1 MSDGNDEKL
10 QLAATLG
17 SITPVHR
24 KRESLSDVVSKLTG
38 GVGADLLFEASGS
51 AQAFEMIFDSVRPG
65 GRVVLI
71 GMPGTPV
78 PMSVEAAMVKEISI
92 VTIFRYA
99 HVYPRALNLMESGR
113 INVKPLITD
122 VYKFS
127 DSIAAFEFATKKNP
141 SSVKIQIEM

>member
-1 MSDGNDEKL
+1 
-10 QLAATLG
+10 
-17 SITPVHR
+17 
-24 KRESLSDVVSKLTG
+24 
-38 GVGADLLFEASGS
+38 
-51 AQAFEMIFDSVRPG
+51 
-65 GRVVLI
+65 
-71 GMPGTPV
+71 MPGTPV

-99 HVYPRALNLMESGR
+99 HVYRRALNLMESGR

-127 DSIAAFEFATKKNP
+127 DSISAFEFATKRNP